1 MVSHKGDGQWASWWN
16 LCVKP
21 TPFMQA
27 QNNALELSKYFP
39 YFILRMILSKT
50 CLTCPANTL
59 KLIYI
64 IDLEENDTNIRVSL
78 WKVTQALE
86 PTKICIVRL
95 IIKDKTYI
103 NTLGIIP

>member
-1 MVSHKGDGQWASWWN
+1 MTFIFRNRIIFWDILKWNKGQTKWDRGS
-16 LCVKP
+16 
-21 TPFMQA
+21 
-27 QNNALELSKYFP
+27 
-39 YFILRMILSKT
+39 MILSKT
-50 CLTCPANTL
+50 CLTCPADTL

-95 IIKDKTYI
+95 IVKDKTYI

>member
-1 MVSHKGDGQWASWWN
+1 MTFIFRNRTIFWDILKWNKGQTKWDGGS
-16 LCVKP
+16 
-21 TPFMQA
+21 
-27 QNNALELSKYFP
+27 
-39 YFILRMILSKT
+39 MILSKT
-50 CLTCPANTL
+50 CLTCPADTL